1 MCVPDSGMACAR
13 SDGADMT
20 AVRCRRRRFVPVEA
34 RSSAVGTSGWRR
46 DDTELW
52 LIKLPQGVRLLQ
64 SR

>member
-1 MCVPDSGMACAR
+1 MVCDRRDS
-13 SDGADMT
+13 ADMT
-20 AVRCRRRRFVPVEA
+20 AVRCRRRRFAPVEG
-34 RSSAVGTSGWRR
+34 RSSAVGTTGWRR